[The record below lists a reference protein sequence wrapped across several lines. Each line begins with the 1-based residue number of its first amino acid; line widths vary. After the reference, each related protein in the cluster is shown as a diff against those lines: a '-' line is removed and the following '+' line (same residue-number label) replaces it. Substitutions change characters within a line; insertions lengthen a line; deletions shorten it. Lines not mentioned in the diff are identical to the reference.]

1 MGRWG
6 WAPPLSPH
14 GHVKVAIYSK
24 TPEGGE
30 EEREGGGWRV
40 AQQQGRTE
48 KREDGRERERRGQEG
63 KNKNKS
69 SVQLEF

>member
-48 KREDGRERERRGQEG
+48 KREDGRERERERPQRAGREKQ
-63 KNKNKS
+63 K
-69 SVQLEF
+69 

>member
-6 WAPPLSPH
+6 WAPPPSPH

-40 AQQQGRTE
+40 EGGTAAGTNGE
-48 KREDGRERERRGQEG
+48 KGGWERERERAQRAGREKQ
-63 KNKNKS
+63 K
-69 SVQLEF
+69 